1 MPGAFSEII
10 DDIEDLISSQ
20 DITPKE
26 RYASRKNVSV
36 RSKKKDTKD
45 LEPVEKVVLESVVPG
60 TQTIYMKTWGCAHNN
75 SDSEYMAGLLAA
87 QGYKLTEDK
96 WQAQLWLLNSCTV
109 KSPAEDHFKN
119 EIELGQSRGIHV
131 VLAGCVPQGA
141 PRAAYLQGLS
151 VVGVQQIDRIVE
163 IVEETL
169 KGHTVRLFSQKK
181 TDGGKKA
188 GGASLL
194 LPKVRKNPL
203 IEIIP
208 INTGCLNQC
217 TYCKTKHARGELGSY
232 PPEEIVER
240 ARQSFKEGVCE
251 IWLTSEDTD
260 LACRG
265 ELGSYP
271 LEEIVERA
279 RQSFKEGVCEIW
291 LTSEDTGTYG
301 RDIGT
306 TLPALLWQLVEVIPE
321 GCRLRLGMTNP
332 PYILEHLAEIAQIM
346 HHPRVYKFLHV
357 PVQSGSDE
365 VLSDMKREYT
375 RADFERV
382 VDYLRFKVPG
392 MTIATDII
400 CGFPTETEANFEDTM
415 SLCKKYKFPSLFIN
429 QFFPR
434 PGTPAAKMQRVPGQE
449 VKKRTKQLSDFFRSY
464 EPYGH
469 KIGETQEVLVT
480 DISHDKNY
488 YVAHNQYYEQVL
500 VPKEDTYMGKM
511 LPVQITS
518 ATKFSMMGQPIGKHV
533 AHNEY
538 YEQVLVPK
546 EDTYMGK
553 MLPVQITSATKF
565 SMMGQ
570 PIGKHVAHNEYYEQ
584 VLVPKEDTYMGKM
597 LPVQITSATKFSMM
611 GQPIGKHVAHN
622 EYYEQVL
629 VPKEDTYMGKML
641 PVQITS
647 ATKFSMM
654 GQPIGK
660 HVAHNEYYEQV
671 LVPKEDTYMG
681 KMLPVQITSATKF
694 SMMGQP
700 IDKPKTPGLAQ
711 PLKKGEVSGLTK
723 TESKRTIPVFTR
735 ILLVAVVLRLI
746 WAFYYYSCY

>member
-1 MPGAFSEII
+1 MPGAVSEFI

-36 RSKKKDTKD
+36 RSKKRENK
-45 LEPVEKVVLESVVPG
+45 EVESVEKIILESVVPG
-60 TQTIYMKTWGCAHNN
+60 TQTIYVKTWGCAHNN

-131 VLAGCVPQGA
+131 VVAGCVPQGA
-141 PRAAYLQGLS
+141 PRATYLQGLS

-169 KGHTVRLFSQKK
+169 KGHTVRLFGQKK
-181 TDGGKKA
+181 TGEGRKA

-203 IEIIP
+203 IEIIS

-251 IWLTSEDTD
+251 IWLTSEDT
-260 LACRG
+260 
-265 ELGSYP
+265 
-271 LEEIVERA
+271 
-279 RQSFKEGVCEIW
+279 
-291 LTSEDTGTYG
+291 GTYG

-306 TLPALLWQLVEVIPE
+306 TLPELLWKLVEVIPE

-332 PYILEHLAEIAQIM
+332 PYILEHLAEVAEIM

-357 PVQSGSDE
+357 PVQSGSDQ

-382 VDYLRFKVPG
+382 VNFLRNKVPG

-400 CGFPTETEANFEDTM
+400 CGFPTETEEDFNDTM
-415 SLCKKYKFPSLFIN
+415 TLCKKYRFPSLFIN

-449 VKKRTKQLSDFFRSY
+449 VKKRTKELSEFFRSY

-469 KIGETQEVLVT
+469 KVGQVQEVLVT

-488 YVAHNQYYEQVL
+488 YVAHNEFYEQVL
-500 VPKEDTYMGKM
+500 VPKEDKYMGKM
-511 LPVQITS
+511 VTV
-518 ATKFSMMGQPIGKHV
+518 K
-533 AHNEY
+533 
-538 YEQVLVPK
+538 
-546 EDTYMGK
+546 
-553 MLPVQITSATKF
+553 
-565 SMMGQ
+565 
-570 PIGKHVAHNEYYEQ
+570 
-584 VLVPKEDTYMGKM
+584 
-597 LPVQITSATKFSMM
+597 
-611 GQPIGKHVAHN
+611 
-622 EYYEQVL
+622 
-629 VPKEDTYMGKML
+629 
-641 PVQITS
+641 
-647 ATKFSMM
+647 
-654 GQPIGK
+654 
-660 HVAHNEYYEQV
+660 
-671 LVPKEDTYMG
+671 
-681 KMLPVQITSATKF
+681 ITSATKF

-700 IDKPKTPGLAQ
+700 IDKPKMPGLTQ
-711 PLKKGEVSGLTK
+711 PLKKGEVSGLRRENK
-723 TESKRTIPVFTR
+723 MAVPIPIVM
-735 ILLVAVVLRLI
+735 LLFAVIVRLI
-746 WAFYYYSCY
+746 WIFL

>member
-1 MPGAFSEII
+1 MPGAVSEFI

-36 RSKKKDTKD
+36 RSKKRENKDV
-45 LEPVEKVVLESVVPG
+45 ESVEKIILESVVPG
-60 TQTIYMKTWGCAHNN
+60 TQTIYVKTWGCAHNN

-131 VLAGCVPQGA
+131 VVAGCVPQGA
-141 PRAAYLQGLS
+141 PRATYLQGLS

-169 KGHTVRLFSQKK
+169 KGHTVRLFGQKK
-181 TDGGKKA
+181 TGEGRKA

-251 IWLTSEDTD
+251 IWLTSEDT
-260 LACRG
+260 
-265 ELGSYP
+265 
-271 LEEIVERA
+271 
-279 RQSFKEGVCEIW
+279 
-291 LTSEDTGTYG
+291 GTYG

-306 TLPALLWQLVEVIPE
+306 TLPELLWKLVEVIPE

-332 PYILEHLAEIAQIM
+332 PYILEHLAEVAEIM

-357 PVQSGSDE
+357 PVQSGSDR

-382 VDYLRFKVPG
+382 VNFLRNKVPG

-400 CGFPTETEANFEDTM
+400 CGFPTETEEDFNDTM
-415 SLCKKYKFPSLFIN
+415 TLCKKYKFPSLFIN

-449 VKKRTKQLSDFFRSY
+449 VKKRTKELSEFFRSY

-469 KIGETQEVLVT
+469 KVGEVQEVLVT

-488 YVAHNQYYEQVL
+488 YVAHNEFYEQVL
-500 VPKEDTYMGKM
+500 VPKEDKYMGKM
-511 LPVQITS
+511 VTV
-518 ATKFSMMGQPIGKHV
+518 K
-533 AHNEY
+533 
-538 YEQVLVPK
+538 
-546 EDTYMGK
+546 
-553 MLPVQITSATKF
+553 
-565 SMMGQ
+565 
-570 PIGKHVAHNEYYEQ
+570 
-584 VLVPKEDTYMGKM
+584 
-597 LPVQITSATKFSMM
+597 
-611 GQPIGKHVAHN
+611 
-622 EYYEQVL
+622 
-629 VPKEDTYMGKML
+629 
-641 PVQITS
+641 
-647 ATKFSMM
+647 
-654 GQPIGK
+654 
-660 HVAHNEYYEQV
+660 
-671 LVPKEDTYMG
+671 
-681 KMLPVQITSATKF
+681 ITSATKF

-700 IDKPKTPGLAQ
+700 IDKPKMAGLTQ
-711 PLKKGEVSGLTK
+711 PLKKGEVSGLRRENK
-723 TESKRTIPVFTR
+723 MAVPIPIVM
-735 ILLVAVVLRLI
+735 LLFAVIVRLI
-746 WAFYYYSCY
+746 WIFL